1 MAFSFFKN
9 LFGSESD
16 ANAENTT
23 AAAENDAQ
31 EVPGALTTTTKAE
44 DQPAV
49 PEGLE
54 GLKSFVQY
62 VASALVDNPE
72 QIAISS
78 IEKDRLTVIQIS
90 CVKSDIGKLVGKSG
104 KTIAAIRALV
114 NGASGRL
121 GMHVTVDILE

>member
-9 LFGSESD
+9 LFSS
-16 ANAENTT
+16 
-23 AAAENDAQ
+23 ENDTATENGAQ
-31 EVPGALTTTTKAE
+31 EVPGALTTTTKAAE
-44 DQPAV
+44 QPAV

-54 GLKSFVQY
+54 GLKSFVHY
-62 VASALVDNPE
+62 VASALVDNPDE
-72 QIAISS
+72 ISS
-78 IEKDRLTVIQIS
+78 APSKRPSDGHSDILRQ
-90 CVKSDIGKLVGKSG
+90 SDIGKLVGKSG

>member
-9 LFGSESD
+9 LFGSETD
-16 ANAENTT
+16 AATENG
-23 AAAENDAQ
+23 AQ
-31 EVPGALTTTTKAE
+31 EIPGALTTTTKAVE
-44 DQPAV
+44 QPAV

-62 VASALVDNPE
+62 VAAALVDNPD